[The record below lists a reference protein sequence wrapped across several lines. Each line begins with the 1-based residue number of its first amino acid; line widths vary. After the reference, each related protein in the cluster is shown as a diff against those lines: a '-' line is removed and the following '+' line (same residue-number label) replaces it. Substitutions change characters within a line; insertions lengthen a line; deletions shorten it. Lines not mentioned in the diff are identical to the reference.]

1 MEGEQLGKGGQEG
14 GGEGGTF
21 LGHTGLGF
29 SLASLQES
37 VVLVWGK
44 SERWKDVKDIKDVK
58 HESEEK
64 ERLCLIQE
72 VHSRFG
78 ISPLLQC

>member
-1 MEGEQLGKGGQEG
+1 MEGEQLGKGGRES

-21 LGHTGLGF
+21 LGHTGLGS

-44 SERWKDVKDIKDVK
+44 SERWKDVKDIK

-64 ERLCLIQE
+64 EGLCLIQE